1 MEGMMVRAS
10 LTIAAITLSGMAV
23 AQEANVTMGRQ
34 IAEEYC
40 ATCHMVEPSGPFKQ
54 EPPSFAAIAVYRSPE
69 QIRARIMQP
78 IHSDMPRYSEY
89 MIGGNIDDMVAYIAS
104 LEE

>member
-1 MEGMMVRAS
+1 MVRAS
-10 LTIAAITLSGMAV
+10 LAIAVMGLAGMAS
-23 AQEANVTMGRQ
+23 AQEGNATMGRQ

-40 ATCHMVEPSGPFKQ
+40 VSCHMVDPGGPFKQ
-54 EPPSFAAIAVYRSPE
+54 DPPSFAAIAVYRSPD
-69 QIRARIMQP
+69 QIRARIVQP
-78 IHSDMPRYSEY
+78 IHADMPRYADY

>member
-1 MEGMMVRAS
+1 MVRAS
-10 LTIAAITLSGMAV
+10 LAIAAITLSGTAV